1 MASDKV
7 LNLDEDTF
15 DDALKSTENPVLV
28 DFWAPWCGPCKAI
41 APILEELA
49 EEMDGKAQICK
60 LDVDNHQEVASRFN
74 IRAIPT
80 IVIFKNGE
88 AVDQVVGMTNKTD
101 LTTKLESHA

>member
-41 APILEELA
+41 APNLEELA

>member
-1 MASDKV
+1 
-7 LNLDEDTF
+7 
-15 DDALKSTENPVLV
+15 
-28 DFWAPWCGPCKAI
+28 
-41 APILEELA
+41 
-49 EEMDGKAQICK
+49 MDGKAQICK